1 MNAPYRITKAS
12 HEDPA
17 MQSLRDAL
25 GAVAIAPAVAYS
37 LNRSDGKRWQL
48 RRLDQ
53 RQGEDFETREAA
65 SAAMRRAVVRSSAY
79 CLVVEGCNGDID
91 IQFLKWDAE
100 SACKFGVR
108 P

>member
-1 MNAPYRITKAS
+1 MNAPYRVTKAV

-25 GAVAIAPAVAYS
+25 GAVAIAPALAYS

-48 RRLDQ
+48 RRLDH
-53 RQGEDFETREAA
+53 RQGEEFDSREAA
-65 SAAMRRAVVRSSAY
+65 FAAMRRAVVRSSAY

-91 IQFLKWDAE
+91 VQFLNWDTEA
-100 SACKFGVR
+100 ARKFGVQ

>member
-1 MNAPYRITKAS
+1 MNAPYRMTKAM

-37 LNRSDGKRWQL
+37 LNRSDGQHWQL

-53 RQGEDFETREAA
+53 RHGQEFETREAA
-65 SAAMRRAVVRSSAY
+65 FASMRRAVVRSAAY
-79 CLVVEGCNGDID
+79 GLVVEGCNGDID
-91 IQFLKWDAE
+91 VQFLNWDAE
-100 SACKFGVR
+100 AASRFGVR